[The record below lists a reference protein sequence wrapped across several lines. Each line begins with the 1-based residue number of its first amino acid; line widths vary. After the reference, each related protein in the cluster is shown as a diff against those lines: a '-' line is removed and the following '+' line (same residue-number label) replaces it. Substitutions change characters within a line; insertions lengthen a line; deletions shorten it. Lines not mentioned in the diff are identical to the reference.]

1 MHSVDSSQPIIR
13 NKSVPYIDAPRL
25 IIRDALAHASM
36 DPLPLNLPILFHYPP
51 NHIVMGLFHE
61 LRSTTSSTEGT
72 EVLSPQA
79 TAVSVSILTTPRGS
93 SAAPRSKSPSSIHET
108 LLPYTLKVFLPNLI
122 SGITDAET
130 VALEMDILCA
140 MIGTSVVAQRQ
151 YERATR
157 VLAAYSSRVG
167 EDVDMDPMPQDEV
180 SLTVTPFVQWLK
192 ERNASAVRAS
202 LLKRL
207 HAVPEY
213 TGHFVV
219 G

>member
-1 MHSVDSSQPIIR
+1 MHFIDPSQPIIR
-13 NKSVPYIDAPRL
+13 NQSVPYIDAPRL
-25 IIRDALAHASM
+25 IIRDALTHASV
-36 DPLPLNLPILFHYPP
+36 DPVPLNLPILFQYPP
-51 NHIVMGLFHE
+51 NHVVMGLFHE

-79 TAVSVSILTTPRGS
+79 TAVSVSILTTPRGGSASPRPISIS
-93 SAAPRSKSPSSIHET
+93 SVHET
-108 LLPYTLKVFLPNLI
+108 LLPYTLKVFLPKLI
-122 SGITDAET
+122 SGITDADT

-157 VLAAYSSRVG
+157 VLAAHNSRVG
-167 EDVDMDPMPQDEV
+167 EDIDMDPMPQDGVSSSV
-180 SLTVTPFVQWLK
+180 SLFVQWLK
-192 ERNASAVRAS
+192 EPNASAVRAS